1 MFESTGETRLVVM
14 PLLDRSNCRDCRRN
28 GLLRGAVNEKA
39 YWKSKG
45 QVAEKIGSGKEPPVV
60 ATGVSAISACNYD
73 EESLCVLTSYG
84 GTNLGELDEER
95 VLEIGNCVLALL
107 NY

>member
-14 PLLDRSNCRDCRRN
+14 PLLDRSLCRDCRN
-28 GLLRGAVNEKA
+28 GLTRGAVNEEA
-39 YWKSKG
+39 YWAARE
-45 QVAEKIGSGKEPPVV
+45 QVADKVGSGKKPPVV
-60 ATGVSAISACNYD
+60 TLGVRGFGPCLKNT
-73 EESLCVLTSYG
+73 ESLCLLTTAYG
-84 GTNLGELDEER
+84 ISNLGKLDDER

>member
-14 PLLDRSNCRDCRRN
+14 PLLDRSLCRDCRRN

-39 YWKSKG
+39 YWGGNG
-45 QVAEKIGSGKEPPVV
+45 QVADKLGSGKEPPVV
-60 ATGVSAISACNYD
+60 ATGVSSISACDFD
-73 EESLCVLTSYG
+73 ENSLCVLTSYG
-84 GTNLGELDEER
+84 VNLGKLDEKR
-95 VLEIGNCVLALL
+95 VIEIGNCVLALL